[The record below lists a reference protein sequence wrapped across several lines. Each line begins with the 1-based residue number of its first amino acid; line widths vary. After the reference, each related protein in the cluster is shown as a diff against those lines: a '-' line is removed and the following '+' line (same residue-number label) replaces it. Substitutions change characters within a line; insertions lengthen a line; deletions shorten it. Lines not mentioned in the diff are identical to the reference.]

1 MIRAKSDSEVTQG
14 LMQRGSSSDGGYGVS
29 LYCKAKELQT
39 CCNGLYTGAL
49 LGYSKEAIIEGIE
62 GQEGKKA
69 RMCWW
74 LCHLQIGDVI
84 KWKRRKERNNV
95 L

>member
-1 MIRAKSDSEVTQG
+1 MEV
-14 LMQRGSSSDGGYGVS
+14 YGVS

-49 LGYSKEAIIEGIE
+49 LGYNKETIIKGTE
-62 GQEGKKA
+62 GQEGNKV
-69 RMCWW
+69 RTCQW

-84 KWKRRKERNNV
+84 KWKRKKEKKRRAV
-95 L
+95 TDCGKCL